1 VSQRDKGS
9 LDELNFRLPPSFRP
23 ETESAICPRCGQ
35 KKIFQSAATLSP
47 ARDLTAMGSGRY
59 SLGAMRLTRPILVA
73 LVALS
78 VAMLPVTGG
87 GALATPHDT
96 SLTASHTDCCP
107 HGKPCEQKTDDCGS
121 VAGCVLKCCG
131 VLASLPAPIKV
142 ALPGFASEK
151 PAHALRNFRS
161 PFEYP
166 PLPPPRV

>member
-1 VSQRDKGS
+1 MTQC
-9 LDELNFRLPPSFRP
+9 PPSAKFQTRDR
-23 ETESAICPRCGQ
+23 SAICPRCGQ
-35 KKIFQSAATLSP
+35 KRTFQSAATLSP
-47 ARDLTAMGSGRY
+47 ARDLTAMGFGSY
-59 SLGAMRLTRPILVA
+59 SLVAMRLTRAIVVA

-87 GALATPHDT
+87 VAFATPHDT

-107 HGKPCEQKTDDCGS
+107 HGKPCEQKADDCGS
-121 VAGCVLKCCG
+121 VAGCLLKCCG

-142 ALPGFASEK
+142 ALPALASEK
-151 PAHALRNFRS
+151 PTHAPRSFRS